1 MGALGGFHGALVG
14 LSTQRANTRID
25 RKSRIRNH
33 GLKCSHAL
41 GAKCAFKMYEFPPT
55 PEAAQARLDAVRPMD
70 YAHTRNALNGAVTC
84 LSPYLTH
91 GFLSVPDVARAMFHN
106 HRVGIQHKLIYE
118 LGWREYFQHMQQ
130 HLGAGIGQSLH
141 EGVLPEEAYSLT
153 LPEDVRHGCT
163 RVPVIDHAIRM
174 LYATG
179 YLHNHA
185 RLWLASYIV
194 HLRKVHWRVAADWLY
209 PHLLDGDVA
218 SNYLSWQWVAGTG
231 SKKPYLFNA
240 ESIEAF
246 APPAWYSRG
255 TAIDVN
261 YETLEIL
268 ATNQATVSQA
278 QKNELAWE
286 EPPVLMAP
294 PEALGFVAPQA
305 NVVTGREVWLVHP
318 WVLANVPT
326 DAPADAVVVAAMC
339 PEMFAQHP
347 WDERRW
353 LFVGERMAA
362 LTPHLWWGAEQDLAH
377 VLSTAKS
384 VHTVAHARFDDLAA
398 HTEVPWQLRPAPKLF
413 RQLEQPYNSFSKWW
427 VQVNKG
433 VRHLQQLIYPLP
445 AR

>member
-1 MGALGGFHGALVG
+1 
-14 LSTQRANTRID
+14 
-25 RKSRIRNH
+25 
-33 GLKCSHAL
+33 
-41 GAKCAFKMYEFPPT
+41 MYEFPPT
-55 PEAAQARLDAVRPMD
+55 LEAAQARLDAVRPMD
-70 YAHTRNALNGAVTC
+70 YAHTRNALHGAVTC

-118 LGWREYFQHMQQ
+118 LGWREYFQHLQQ
-130 HLGAGIGQSLH
+130 HLGPDIGQSLH
-141 EGVLPEEAYSLT
+141 EGVLPEDAYAMT

-194 HLRKVHWRVAADWLY
+194 HLRKVHWRVAADWMY

-246 APPAWYSRG
+246 APPAWFSRG
-255 TAIDVN
+255 TAIDVS

-286 EPPVLMAP
+286 EPPILSEP
-294 PEALGFVAPQA
+294 PEVFGFVPPQA
-305 NVVTGREVWLVHP
+305 DAVAGREVWLVHP
-318 WVLANVPT
+318 WVLANVPL
-326 DAPADAVVVAAMC
+326 DVPADVVVVASIC
-339 PEMFAQHP
+339 PEMFSRHP
-347 WDERRW
+347 WAEHRW
-353 LFVGERMAA
+353 LFVCERMAA
-362 LTPHLWWGAEQDLAH
+362 LTSHRWWGSVQELSLA
-377 VLSTAKS
+377 LSAAKS
-384 VHTVAHARFDDLAA
+384 VRTVAHARMDDIVTASD
-398 HTEVPWQLRPAPKLF
+398 VPWQIRPAPRLF
-413 RQLEQPYNSFSKWW
+413 RQLDQPYNSFSKWW

-445 AR
+445 TRSS